1 MPNLAAALI
10 DAKRAGGPSNIEG
23 INLQGFLVGKLMMMG
38 WSQSTAC
45 DLESCPFA
53 CYAV

>member
-1 MPNLAAALI
+1 VPNLAAALV
-10 DAKRAGGPSNIEG
+10 DAKRVGGPSNIEV
-23 INLQGFLVGKLMMMG
+23 INLQGFLVGKLMMR

-45 DLESCPFA
+45 DPESCHFA